1 MFTKFCAHCGKPFET
16 NRNTRKYCS
25 IFCKSKANR
34 KMTLD
39 CYYKKKLATQN
50 RHSKKGDV
58 PLHSVIPKSL
68 DPIDNEIRE
77 YNEKHGTN
85 YSYGWYTYLKDSGKL
100 K

>member
-1 MFTKFCAHCGKPFET
+1 MTFTKKCAHCGKPFET

-25 IFCKSKANR
+25 VTCNAAAKRKATLCRIHKSKPAAQKDENN
-34 KMTLD
+34 T
-39 CYYKKKLATQN
+39 
-50 RHSKKGDV
+50 